1 MNNNFQLLTIDAKF
15 FIWDACEGPS
25 YTSGVVLYA
34 LMSGTITK
42 QNVKLFHGGG
52 LYHIETSPL
61 ICSANEW
68 TGFYMI
74 ETSAKKE
81 LKKLS

>member
-1 MNNNFQLLTIDAKF
+1 MNNNFQLLTINAKF
-15 FIWDACEGPS
+15 SIWDACGGPS

-52 LYHIETSPL
+52 
-61 ICSANEW
+61 
-68 TGFYMI
+68 FYMT

-81 LKKLS
+81 MKKLS